1 MIDILAIGVHPD
13 DIEVGCGGFLIK
25 AKKQGYSIGMLIL
38 TKGGASPNGSE
49 EIREAEAEKA
59 AKFLKVDYFEMLD
72 FKDGQVEYSAQDA
85 SSAVADKLVVLKP
98 KLVLSIW
105 NEDHH
110 PDHRATTEIVKKA
123 AYLCDTAEYK
133 KLDYCGPEQIL
144 YYILGFKKMVSPDFL
159 IDITDEFEM
168 KKESFA
174 IHDSQKKFLPLIEMY
189 SKTTGV
195 LNGTK
200 YAEGFKTELPLKLS
214 TINGLL

>member
-1 MIDILAIGVHPD
+1 MLDILAIGVHPD

-25 AKKQGYSIGMLIL
+25 AKKQGCKIGMLIL
-38 TKGGASPNGSE
+38 TKGGASPDGSE
-49 EIREAEAEKA
+49 EIREAEAKKA
-59 AKFLKVDYFEMLD
+59 AEFLKADYFEMLD
-72 FKDGQVEYSAQDA
+72 FKDGKVEYSTQEA
-85 SSAVADKLVVLKP
+85 SSAVADKLMELKP

-110 PDHRATTEIVKKA
+110 PDHRATTAIVKKA

-133 KLDYCGPEQIL
+133 KIDYCGPEQIL

-159 IDITDEFEM
+159 IDITEEFEM
-168 KKESFA
+168 KKEAFA
-174 IHDSQKKFLPLIEMY
+174 IHASQQKFLPLIEMY
-189 SKTTGV
+189 SQTTGI

-214 TINGLL
+214 NIKGLL